1 MKSYAYDQRQGIRS
15 LSWEDFANLG
25 AQLAEQSE
33 RAGVE
38 VVVGIARAGLFPA
51 VLVACSLRKEM
62 YPVRLTRRLNDAVVY
77 EDPVWRT
84 PLTADLSGRV
94 VVVVDE
100 IADTGQTLKLV
111 ADAARQRG
119 AARVKTA
126 CLVSHTWAEPVPDFI
141 ALVTDEL
148 VVFPWDQKV
157 LIDGLWQPHPEILA
171 AILAQNRAQA
181 ASPAKNPPSEV

>member
-1 MKSYAYDQRQGIRS
+1 MKSYAYDRRKGIRN
-15 LSWEDFANLG
+15 LSWDDFASLG
-25 AQLAEQSE
+25 AHLAEQIE
-33 RAGVE
+33 RSGVE

-62 YPVRLTRRLNDAVVY
+62 FPVRLTRRLNDEVVY

-84 PLTADLSGRV
+84 PLTADLSGKV
-94 VVVVDE
+94 VAVVDE

-119 AARVKTA
+119 AALVKTA
-126 CLVSHTWAEPVPDFI
+126 CLVSHTWADPAPDFTV
-141 ALVTDEL
+141 LVTDEL
-148 VVFPWDQKV
+148 VVFPWDQRV

-171 AILAQNRAQA
+171 AIQA
-181 ASPAKNPPSEV
+181 AAPSPSPVGSPKSQNQI